1 MRFVVLV
8 IAATGTGALSAGA
21 IQTMFPQ
28 TKHTFDAVWA
38 LGGDTSRIQFQ
49 LSDLNPVKAYE
60 DVKRKIT
67 SGDYGAP
74 INFGSS
80 PKFPSVSFD
89 PTMLRPKSYD
99 IQFGKDA
106 FARSIN
112 SQMNQNYRR
121 MQDLNAYARNPMGWH
136 GAPPH

>member
-1 MRFVVLV
+1 MGVAMRFVILV
-8 IAATGTGALSAGA
+8 FAAAGA
-21 IQTMFPQ
+21 GWLSMNALQ
-28 TKHTFDAVWA
+28 TFDAA
-38 LGGDTSRIQFQ
+38 RAIGGDQSRFQFQ
-49 LSDLNPVKAYE
+49 LSDLNPIKAYE

-74 INFGSS
+74 FNIGSS
-80 PKFPSVSFD
+80 PKYPSGSFD
-89 PTMLRPKSYD
+89 RSWLTPKIFDSQ
-99 IQFGKDA
+99 IGKDA

-121 MQDLNAYARNPMGWH
+121 MQDLNAYSRNPMGWH